1 MCSWILV
8 WASGCHCQTIC
19 FFFWICQTI
28 WLSRNELVAKANN
41 SSWGVKVASAFDW
54 GDEIKC
60 FNPCYI
66 RCWLISSMMK
76 IPNTREIT
84 FFLRNTWEITIIRPH
99 LLLRCGP
106 GPTTTFKSFFT
117 RPKRG
122 AIFATP
128 LCHISRKSTTVGSL
142 ADGSDH
148 HRYYSCGTHNM
159 FRWGPRAGPMW
170 IHEIFVWDPHQVG
183 PTHFI
188 CGTHNLKFMLSHSV
202 RGKDLNNYF

>member
-76 IPNTREIT
+76 IPNTR
-84 FFLRNTWEITIIRPH
+84 NTWEITIIRPH

-106 GPTTTFKSFFT
+106 GPTTTFISVL
-117 RPKRG
+117 RG
-122 AIFATP
+122 AFSLPAFCFSWRFTP
-128 LCHISRKSTTVGSL
+128 L
-142 ADGSDH
+142 SDH
-148 HRYYSCGTHNM
+148 SQHKEKRERSHGYLMALHCFY
-159 FRWGPRAGPMW
+159 W
-170 IHEIFVWDPHQVG
+170 
-183 PTHFI
+183 
-188 CGTHNLKFMLSHSV
+188 NLVILKWQSPIKLFC
-202 RGKDLNNYF
+202 NNLII